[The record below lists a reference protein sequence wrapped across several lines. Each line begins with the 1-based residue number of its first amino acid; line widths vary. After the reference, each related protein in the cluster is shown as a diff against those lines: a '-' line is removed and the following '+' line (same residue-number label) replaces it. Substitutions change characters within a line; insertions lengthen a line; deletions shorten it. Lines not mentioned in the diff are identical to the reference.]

1 MARKDN
7 RREPDTL
14 AKQPAL
20 PSGRPPTSH
29 DVARLAGVS
38 QATVSYVLNDQPNSR
53 VGDETRARVLA
64 AADELGYTAHA
75 MARSLRAGQ
84 SNIILLPQLSLPTG
98 PMITRF
104 YEELAARLGALGYT
118 FITHLDPSARGV
130 EAARVWASLR
140 PVGVLVEA
148 ARVSRRSIELLRI
161 AGTRAVIVMAE
172 APSQLAPTL
181 VNNDSDVGACAAE
194 YLIASGR
201 RSLAVVVPREASL
214 LRLGLERLSG
224 AERVA
229 RAHGVPVERADL
241 AYDEEAAAQ
250 LAARWAAGARPSG
263 VFAYNDDYALLLMG
277 ALRDA
282 GIAIPREI
290 GLVGA
295 DNLPFCAMLRPRLTS
310 VDKPDLAGVVK
321 AAEAFHALI
330 QGTATELPPIQLL
343 QPRIVVRESA

>member
-7 RREPDTL
+7 RREPDAL

-84 SNIILLPQLSLPTG
+84 SNIILLPQLLLPTG

-130 EAARVWASLR
+130 EAVRIWASLR

-161 AGTRAVIVMAE
+161 AGTRAVIATAE

-201 RSLAVVVPREASL
+201 RSLAVIVPREAGL

-229 RAHGVPVERADL
+229 LDRHAM
-241 AYDEEAAAQ
+241 
-250 LAARWAAGARPSG
+250 GARPSG

-310 VDKPDLAGVVK
+310 VDKPDLAGVDK